1 MTGKCPHCAS
11 VKPVEIELSEDRA
24 GAPLCARCGHC
35 RRVLGVFGD
44 PAPILAAI
52 ESLRAEVAELR
63 KLVAK

>member
-1 MTGKCPHCAS
+1 
-11 VKPVEIELSEDRA
+11 VKPVEIELADQRP

-35 RRVLGVFGD
+35 RRIVGVLGD
-44 PAPILAAI
+44 PAPIIAAI